1 MGEGTD
7 VVEEIEVVEGVEL
20 EEEEVLPATGDTVR
34 VTGTIVVE
42 EGVEAAAVV
51 VTAPSVS

>member
-1 MGEGTD
+1 M
-7 VVEEIEVVEGVEL
+7 VEGVEL

-51 VTAPSVS
+51 LTAPSVS